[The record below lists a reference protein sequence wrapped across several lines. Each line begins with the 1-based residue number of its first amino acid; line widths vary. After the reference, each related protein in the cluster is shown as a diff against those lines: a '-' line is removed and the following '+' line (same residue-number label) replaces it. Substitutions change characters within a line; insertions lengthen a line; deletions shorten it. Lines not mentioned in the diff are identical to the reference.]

1 MEQLVGLLEVESDY
15 LKVLSKPTEDSLTHI
30 GYAMISESDKQVLL
44 GSQSA
49 MVQIAKY
56 LAALANDNK
65 HVADHLISENVV
77 NFVS

>member
-1 MEQLVGLLEVESDY
+1 M
-15 LKVLSKPTEDSLTHI
+15 THI

-65 HVADHLISENVV
+65 HVADHLISVNVV